1 MTDLQYY
8 IGALVAIIIAVF
20 IIKKVVGCL
29 ARSIVFIILVAA
41 LVVGYLVKTGQI
53 VLH

>member
-8 IGALVAIIIAVF
+8 IGALLAIIVAVF

-29 ARSIVFIILVAA
+29 ARSIVLLILVAA
-41 LVVGYLVKTGQI
+41 LVVGYLIKTGQI